1 MKQSYLIIL
10 LLCSLL
16 ATEAYGQ
23 RRARKQYFYTILGG
37 GYHQANASPKGLNYV
52 IDQFNQTRNL
62 VGDQA
67 MPNVEQPTGFSAFLG
82 GYGYLGGT
90 AILLEL
96 RYGNAGV
103 NLKATERPPGRP
115 PLERNLRFNMHNLQ
129 VSFGL
134 MGVSTEYFGFG
145 VAVAPDLGV
154 HLINDK
160 SGNGEVELINNFTF
174 STAFSLP
181 VHVLIGPIM
190 LGIRPYYTLQFGT
203 NDYTEL
209 NAALNPATYQSNPA
223 EEQMSNLNYFGL
235 EFRLGIVL
243 GKRERR

>member
-1 MKQSYLIIL
+1 MKLKYLIIL
-10 LLCSLL
+10 LLCSVLC
-16 ATEAYGQ
+16 TNAYSQ
-23 RRARKQYFYTILGG
+23 RRARKQYFYTVLGG

-62 VGDQA
+62 LGNQA
-67 MPNVEQPTGFSAFLG
+67 LPNVEQPTGFSAFLG
-82 GYGYLGGT
+82 GYGYLGNT

-96 RYGNAGV
+96 RYGNAGL
-103 NLKATERPPGRP
+103 NLDATERLPGRP
-115 PLERNLRFNMHNLQ
+115 SVTRNLRFNMHNLQ
-129 VSFGL
+129 VSLGL
-134 MGVSTEYFGFG
+134 MGVSTENFGFG

-160 SGNGEVELINNFTF
+160 SGDGEVEIINNFTF
-174 STAFSLP
+174 GAAFSLP
-181 VHVLIGPIM
+181 VHVLFGPVM
-190 LGIRPYYTLQFGT
+190 LGVRPYYTLQFGT

-209 NAALNPATYQSNPA
+209 NASLNPATYQSNPA

>member
-1 MKQSYLIIL
+1 MKLRYLIVL
-10 LLCSLL
+10 LLCSVVI
-16 ATEAYGQ
+16 TKAYSQ
-23 RRARKQYFYTILGG
+23 RYARKQYFYTVLGG

-62 VGDQA
+62 IGDQA
-67 MPNVEQPTGFSAFLG
+67 MPQVEQSTGFSAFLG
-82 GYGYLGGT
+82 GYGYLGNT

-96 RYGNAGV
+96 RYGNAGI
-103 NLKATERPPGRP
+103 NLNATERPPGRP
-115 PLERNLRFNMHNLQ
+115 PLERELRFNMHNIQ

-134 MGVSTEYFGFG
+134 MGVSTENFGFG
-145 VAVAPDLGV
+145 VAVAPDLGF

-160 SGNGEVELINNFTF
+160 SDDGEAELINNFTF

-190 LGIRPYYTLQFGT
+190 LGVRPYYTLQLGT
-203 NDYTEL
+203 NDYSEL
-209 NAALNPATYQSNPA
+209 NASLNPATNQSNPA
-223 EEQMSNLNYFGL
+223 EEQMSNLNYFGI

-243 GKRERR
+243 GKQERR

>member
-1 MKQSYLIIL
+1 MV
-10 LLCSLL
+10 
-16 ATEAYGQ
+16 TNAYSQ
-23 RRARKQYFYTILGG
+23 RRARKQYFYTVLGG

-52 IDQFNQTRNL
+52 IERFNQTRNL
-62 VGDQA
+62 VGDRAFQ
-67 MPNVEQPTGFSAFLG
+67 NIEQPTGFSAFLG
-82 GYGYLGGT
+82 GYGYLGNT

-103 NLKATERPPGRP
+103 NLNATERPPSGP
-115 PLERNLRFNMHNLQ
+115 AIERDLRFNMHNIQ

-134 MGVSTEYFGFG
+134 MGVSTENFGFG
-145 VAVAPDLGV
+145 VAVAPDLGF

-160 SGNGEVELINNFTF
+160 SGDAEVEIINNFTF
-174 STAFSLP
+174 SAAFSLP

-190 LGIRPYYTLQFGT
+190 LGIRPYYTLQLGT

-209 NAALNPATYQSNPA
+209 NASLNPATYQRDPA